1 MEDEVLEKLITKLIG
16 LTEFGALR
24 WHFAGDVSRA
34 FVTVYKN
41 ARLKLTDRMID
52 ITEADGET
60 VRIDPRLHNPTLA
73 SLIVGLQRAARE
85 SAARFRTGQIHA
97 VPSSSLITTC
107 KRLLED
113 DEQVSLQTCLVCT
126 RQFDTE
132 KATGSLSRGEEPPSK
147 KTYFICGECVSKL
160 GVAVA
165 QSWLSSAIKRAE
177 KSAAAAGDDPIN
189 SDTLSDVLQEPPLR
203 AAAQERIRVSKKEPE
218 GR

>member
-1 MEDEVLEKLITKLIG
+1 MEEEVLEKLITKLIG

-60 VRIDPRLHNPTLA
+60 VRIDPRLHSPTLA
-73 SLIVGLQRAARE
+73 NLISGLQKAAKE
-85 SAARFRTGQIHA
+85 SAARFRTGQIQA
-97 VPSSSLITTC
+97 IPSSSLIGTC
-107 KRLLED
+107 KRLLEE
-113 DEQVSLQTCLVCT
+113 DESSLLQTCLVCS
-126 RQFDTE
+126 RQFDPE
-132 KATGSLSRGEEPPSK
+132 KAVGCLSKQGKLSSDK
-147 KTYFICGECVSKL
+147 ANYICDECVARL

-165 QSWLSSAIKRAE
+165 QSWLVAGARRSE
-177 KSAAAAGDDPIN
+177 KAVETSVDDDIN
-189 SDTLSDVLQEPPLR
+189 SDTLSDLLQELPME
-203 AAAQERIRVSKKEPE
+203 AATQETNRVLKKKPE